1 MQVMLKEYLLGYE
14 QIKKDLTVLMYL
26 KEEYVKRM
34 DRISMKYG
42 KHGVKEEDSGSIHSV
57 LSRKWRKTESEGET
71 LNVEKNQNGSFISL
85 LYSRDFFFY

>member
-1 MQVMLKEYLLGYE
+1 
-14 QIKKDLTVLMYL
+14 MYL

-85 LYSRDFFFY
+85 LYSRDFFLIRFYHDLSEIFLWFMWFLCLPK